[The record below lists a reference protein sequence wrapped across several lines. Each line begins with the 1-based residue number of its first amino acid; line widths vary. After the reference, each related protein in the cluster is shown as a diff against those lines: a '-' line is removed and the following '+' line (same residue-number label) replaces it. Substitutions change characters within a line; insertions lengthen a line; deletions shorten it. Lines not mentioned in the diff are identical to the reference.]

1 MVATL
6 RESKAKLSELVER
19 ASRGEEILITV
30 HGKVKA
36 RLTEARQVGPASLG
50 KAWADELRE
59 LHRTMKVR
67 RKPAL
72 PVEQILERDR
82 MDRV

>member
-6 RESKAKLSELVER
+6 RESKAKLSELVDR

-36 RLTEARQVGPASLG
+36 RLTGARQAAPAVLG

-72 PVEQILERDR
+72 SMEQILQQDR
-82 MDRV
+82 TDRV

>member
-1 MVATL
+1 
-6 RESKAKLSELVER
+6 
-19 ASRGEEILITV
+19 
-30 HGKVKA
+30 VKA
-36 RLTEARQVGPASLG
+36 RLIEARHADPPALG

-72 PVEQILERDR
+72 PIERNLEQDR
-82 MDRV
+82 EDRV